1 MSSYFYPMKKTQK
14 IIAVLIVS
22 CLVALIIIQSV
33 YIQKEYSAQKVEF
46 VKDVDRSLE
55 IAIEKAEI
63 LKADSILVLLERDAK
78 DTTLV
83 QFKYEHDTIEGSRIS
98 IIDPKKKS
106 ISMTLFMG
114 KDSNSSEKELLDQV
128 LKTTR
133 NFALDGIKTKN
144 TSKETIIIWDDPL
157 MNQIGAYKDSM
168 PLNLQA
174 LQTDFHKELKSRGID
189 NDFNLITTI
198 LDSNTIHERG
208 GAIYSHPLEWKTEL
222 RKNAYVAEFPN
233 PFFAILSRSGLIIG
247 SSLIVIILLIFSFI
261 LLMRI
266 LNKQKK
272 LSEMKDDFMDNIS
285 HEMLTPIS
293 TLSVAI
299 ESLKNYNKSNDKTKT
314 EEYLNI
320 ATLELE
326 RMSDLFHNVLLTS
339 SFENRNVDLNL
350 AETDLIP
357 LLENLKSYHTARSE
371 KEVRID
377 ITGPKS
383 LYLKTDKDHFTNC
396 INNLLDNAIKYCD
409 KPNIRVKVYLGES
422 PNSVQIEIADNGP
435 GIKES
440 DQPKIFKKFYR
451 ANAGNE
457 KGLGIGLY
465 YVKTI
470 LVQMNGSIILNN
482 SSKEGSSFLIEL
494 NK

>member
-1 MSSYFYPMKKTQK
+1 MKKTQK

-22 CLVALIIIQSV
+22 CLAALIVIQST
-33 YIQKEYSAQKVEF
+33 YAKKEYEAQKVEF

-55 IAIEKAEI
+55 LAIEKAEI

-78 DTTLV
+78 DTSLV
-83 QFKYEHDTIEGSRIS
+83 QFKYENDTIEGSRVS
-98 IIDPKKKS
+98 IIDPKKNS
-106 ISMTLFMG
+106 VSLTLFMG
-114 KDSNSSEKELLDQV
+114 KDSNSSEKELLEQV

-133 NFALDGIKTKN
+133 NFALDGVKTKN
-144 TSKETIIIWDDPL
+144 SSKETIIVWDDPL

-174 LQTDFHKELKSRGID
+174 LQTDFQKELKSRGIE
-189 NDFNLITTI
+189 NEFYLMTTI
-198 LDSNTIHERG
+198 LDSNLIPEKRSV
-208 GAIYSHPLEWKTEL
+208 IYSHPKEWKTEL
-222 RKNAYVAEFPN
+222 EKNAYMAEFPN

-247 SSLIVIILLIFSFI
+247 SSIIVIILLIFSFI

-299 ESLKNYNKSNDKTKT
+299 ETLKNHNISNDKSKT

-320 ATLELE
+320 ASLELE

-339 SFENRNVDLNL
+339 SFENRNVDLNFT
-350 AETDLIP
+350 ETDIIP

-371 KEVRID
+371 KPVAIE

-383 LYLKTDKDHFTNC
+383 LFLKTDKDHLTNC
-396 INNLLDNAIKYCD
+396 INNLLDNAIKYCE

-440 DQPKIFKKFYR
+440 DQNKIFNKFYR

-470 LVQMNGSIILNN
+470 LVQMNGSIVLNR
-482 SSKEGSSFLIEL
+482 STKEGSSFLIEL